1 MTVSLADFRAER
13 GPVWLQLSRK
23 WGNAQREASSGAGAI
38 FVHLVP
44 LALQIHVKRF
54 ILHEDGTWAG
64 HLRICGTGTV

>member
-1 MTVSLADFRAER
+1 MAAAEQKSGGVHKETR
-13 GPVWLQLSRK
+13 PQEQGPY
-23 WGNAQREASSGAGAI
+23 

-44 LALQIHVKRF
+44 LALQTHVKRF